1 MAGHLSDAQLQ
12 HYRLKGCC
20 FPNGVIDRSEALAI
34 RRQIE
39 KHEVEHGASLQTYLR
54 ENPHYVLCCIDR
66 LIRNEAILDAV
77 ESVIGPDI
85 LVWASAFFIKEARS
99 ASFVSWHQ
107 DARYWGLEPHDGVTA
122 WIALG
127 DSRPENGCMRFV
139 PGSHLFEV
147 LEHDDTHARDNILSR
162 GQQVADVDDSAAV
175 DVVLEAGQMS
185 LHHMRVVHGSRPN
198 RSEERRMG
206 LAVNYMPAH
215 VRQTTGPDCA
225 MLVRGVDRYGHFE
238 PGRSPAADM
247 EPDALDF
254 YHRVTDRQME
264 ILHRGAAKGR
274 EASPGK
280 QSRNQARGDRS

>member
-1 MAGHLSDAQLQ
+1 MARPLSDAQLR

-20 FPNGVIDRSEALAI
+20 FPVTVLPASEALAI
-34 RRQIE
+34 RRRIE
-39 KHEVEHGASLQTYLR
+39 KLEVEHGVSLAAYLR

-66 LIRNEAILDAV
+66 LVRHEAVLDAV
-77 ESVIGPDI
+77 ERVIGPDI
-85 LVWASAFFIKEARS
+85 LVWASAFFIKEAGS
-99 ASFVSWHQ
+99 ASYVSWHQ

-122 WIALG
+122 WIALS

-147 LEHDDTHARDNILSR
+147 LEHDDTFAPDNILSR
-162 GQQVADVDDSAAV
+162 GQQVAHVDDSTAI
-175 DVVLEAGQMS
+175 DVILEPGQLS

-198 RSEERRMG
+198 PSDERRMG

-215 VRQTTGPDCA
+215 VRQTTGPDFA
-225 MLVRGVDRYGHFE
+225 TLVRGTDRFRHFE

-247 EPDALDF
+247 EPDAVDF

-264 ILHRGAAKGR
+264 ILHRGSDPGR
-274 EASPGK
+274 PANPSPI
-280 QSRNQARGDRS
+280 R